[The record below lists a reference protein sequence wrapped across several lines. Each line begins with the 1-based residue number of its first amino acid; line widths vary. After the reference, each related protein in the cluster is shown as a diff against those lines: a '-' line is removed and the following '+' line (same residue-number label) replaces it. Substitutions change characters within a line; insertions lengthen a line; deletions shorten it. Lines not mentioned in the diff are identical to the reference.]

1 MSTLFSDHTPRDDGT
16 AIELGPERASRRLVL
31 LHGWGADADDLLD
44 LGLELL
50 PRSGLSTAEQQGVS
64 LVALRAPG
72 IHPAGMGRQWYGLAP
87 APDWQAL
94 PDAREALRQ
103 RLEALAQTVPLQQT
117 VLLGFSQGGA
127 MAVDVATGG
136 GEAGAEAAAAGLPLA
151 ALISCSGYPH
161 PDWSPRAEGLKVLLT
176 HGLQDS
182 VVPAEASEALEQEL
196 QAAGANVKRQLF
208 TGGHGIDPDLLPLM
222 REFLGRA
229 WEAAGVG

>member
-1 MSTLFSDHTPRDDGT
+1 MFTPCGDQNPRDDGA
-16 AIELGPERASRRLVL
+16 AIQLGPEQASRRLVL

-50 PRSGLSTAEQQGVS
+50 PRSGLSTAEQQGIS

-87 APDWQAL
+87 APDWQEL
-94 PDAREALRQ
+94 PEAREALRQ

-136 GEAGAEAAAAGLPLA
+136 GDPAAAGLPLA

-161 PDWSPRAEGLKVLLT
+161 PGWSPRAEGLRVLLT
-176 HGLQDS
+176 HGLQDP

-208 TGGHGIDPDLLPLM
+208 TGGHGIDPDLLPLL

>member
-1 MSTLFSDHTPRDDGT
+1 MTDPFANQTPRDDGT
-16 AIELGPERASRRLVL
+16 AIQLGPEQASRRLVL

-50 PRSGLSTAEQQGVS
+50 PKSGLSAAELAQIS

-94 PDAREALRQ
+94 PDAREELRQ

-117 VLLGFSQGGA
+117 ILLGFSQGGA

-136 GEAGAEAAAAGLPLA
+136 GQAGADPSAAGLPLA

-161 PDWSPRAEGLKVLLT
+161 PGWSPRAEGLRVLLT
-176 HGLQDS
+176 HGLQDP

-196 QAAGANVKRQLF
+196 QAAGAHVKRQLF

-229 WEAAGVG
+229 WEAAGAN

>member
-1 MSTLFSDHTPRDDGT
+1 MSLSDLPTRSTDGQPRDDGS
-16 AIELGPERASRRLVL
+16 AIQVGPEHAERRLVL

-44 LGLELL
+44 LGQELVD
-50 PRSGLSTAEQQGVS
+50 GTVD

-87 APDWQAL
+87 APDWQEL
-94 PDAREALRQ
+94 PGAREALRQ
-103 RLEALAQTVPLQQT
+103 RLEQLAQTVPLQHT

-136 GEAGAEAAAAGLPLA
+136 GDPSAVALPLA

-196 QAAGANVKRQLF
+196 QAAGASVKRQLF

-222 REFLGRA
+222 REFLARA
-229 WEAAGVG
+229 WEAAEEG

>member
-1 MSTLFSDHTPRDDGT
+1 MFTPCADQNPRDDGA
-16 AIELGPERASRRLVL
+16 AIQLGPEQASRRLVL

-50 PRSGLSTAEQQGVS
+50 PRSGLSTAEQQGIS

-87 APDWQAL
+87 APDWQEL
-94 PDAREALRQ
+94 PSAREALRQ
-103 RLEALAQTVPLQQT
+103 RLQALAQTVPLQQT
-117 VLLGFSQGGA
+117 ILLGFSQGGA

-136 GEAGAEAAAAGLPLA
+136 GDPAAAGLPLA

-161 PDWSPRAEGLKVLLT
+161 PGWSPRAEGLRVLLT
-176 HGLQDS
+176 HGLQDP

-208 TGGHGIDPDLLPLM
+208 TGGHGIDPDLLPLL